1 MSDSNILIIDDE
13 KELRTLLS
21 RLLKLDGY
29 KVFEANDGEEGLNIL
44 NQEEIHVVISDVKL
58 PGISGIDLIPK
69 IKEINNKIEIVVL
82 TAYGTITDGVTAIK
96 RGAFDYITKGD
107 EDNKILTAVERALEK
122 SNMSKRIEQLE
133 KRVGEKYNFENIT
146 GKSLRIREVVHLAK
160 RAADTEVT
168 VLLTGETGTGKEIF
182 AQAIH
187 NGSKRYKHSF
197 VAINCSAISK
207 DLLESEMFGY
217 KAGAFTGAV
226 KNKKGLFEEAN
237 EGTIFLDEIGEM
249 DISLQSKIL
258 RVLETN
264 EFIKS
269 GDTKPTQVNARIIA
283 ATNKNLNEEIEK
295 GNFRPDLFYRINTM
309 KIELPPLRERP
320 EDIIVF
326 AEYFVKS
333 YAQHM
338 NKNITSIDEECMRKL
353 KEYSFPGNIRELRNI
368 IERAVILTDGN
379 IILPSALPKDMFTG
393 KKNIP
398 ILNSGKLED
407 VEKLYIVKVLEENE
421 GNKPQAAEILG
432 IGLTTLYRKL
442 KEYGIEE

>member
-160 RAADTEVT
+160 RAADTDVT

-269 GDTKPTQVNARIIA
+269 GDTKPTQVNTRIIA
-283 ATNKNLNEEIEK
+283 ATNKNLNDEIEK

-338 NKNITSIDEECMRKL
+338 NKNITSIDEECIRKL

-379 IILPSALPKDMFTG
+379 VLLPSALPKDMFTG

-407 VEKLYIVKVLEENE
+407 MEKLHIVKVLEENE
-421 GNKPQAAEILG
+421 GNKSKAAEILG

>member
-1 MSDSNILIIDDE
+1 MINRNVLIIDDE
-13 KELRTLLS
+13 MGLRTLLT
-21 RLLKLDGY
+21 RLLSLEGY
-29 KVFEANDGEEGLNIL
+29 KVSEASDGEEGLKIL
-44 NQEEIHVVISDVKL
+44 NQEEIQVVISDVKL

-69 IKEINNKIEIVVL
+69 IKEINRLIEIIVL

-107 EDNKILTAVERALEK
+107 EDNKIIIAVDRAMEK
-122 SNMSKRIEQLE
+122 AKMSRRIEHLE
-133 KRVGEKYNFENIT
+133 KRVTEKYSFDNII
-146 GKSLRIREVVHLAK
+146 GQSLKIREAVNLSK
-160 RAADTEVT
+160 RAAETDVT
-168 VLLTGETGTGKEIF
+168 VLLTGETGVGKEIF

-187 NGSKRYKHSF
+187 YESSRGKNSF
-197 VAINCSAISK
+197 VPINCSAISK

-264 EFIKS
+264 SFIKS
-269 GDTKPTQVNARIIA
+269 GDTKPTQVNVRVIA
-283 ATNKNLNEEIEK
+283 ATNKNLNQEIEK

-309 KIELPPLRERP
+309 KIEIPSLMERN
-320 EDIIVF
+320 EDIPLFIK
-326 AEYFVKS
+326 YFVRFYS
-333 YAQHM
+333 QNM
-338 NKNITSIDEECMRKL
+338 NKNISEIDEECISKL
-353 KEYSFPGNIRELRNI
+353 KDYNFPGNIRELRNI

-379 IILPSALPKDMFTG
+379 ILLPSSLPKDLFYE
-393 KKNIP
+393 N
-398 ILNSGKLED
+398 NSYSTPMTEKLDE
-407 VEKLYIVKVLEENE
+407 VEKLHILKVLEETE
-421 GNKPQAAEILG
+421 GNKTRTAELLG

-442 KEYGIEE
+442 KEYKIE

>member
-1 MSDSNILIIDDE
+1 MVNNSILIIDDE
-13 KELRTLLS
+13 KELRALLS

-29 KVFEANDGEEGLNIL
+29 KVLEAQDGEEGLRIL
-44 NQEEIHVVISDVKL
+44 NQEEIQVVISDVKL

-69 IKEINNKIEIVVL
+69 IKEFNNFIEIIVL
-82 TAYGTITDGVTAIK
+82 TAYGTIQDGVLAIK
-96 RGAFDYITKGD
+96 RGAFDYLTKGD
-107 EDNKILTAVERALEK
+107 EDNKIVSVVERALDK
-122 SNMSKRIEQLE
+122 ANMSIRIAHLE
-133 KRVGEKYNFENIT
+133 KRVEEKYSFANII
-146 GKSLRIREVVHLAK
+146 GKSLKIRETVHLAQ
-160 RAADTEVT
+160 RAAQTDAT

-187 NGSKRYKHSF
+187 NESNRQKRSF

-249 DISLQSKIL
+249 DPALQSKIL

-264 EFIKS
+264 AFIKS
-269 GDTKPTQVNARIIA
+269 GDTKPTQVNVRVIA
-283 ATNKNLNEEIEK
+283 ATNKNLNSEIEK
-295 GNFRPDLFYRINTM
+295 GNFRADLFYRINTM

-320 EDIIVF
+320 DDIPEFIEF
-326 AEYFVKS
+326 FTRFYS
-333 YAQHM
+333 QHM
-338 NKNITSIDEECMRKL
+338 NKTISLIDEECINRL
-353 KEYSFPGNIRELRNI
+353 KKYRFPGNIRELRNI

-379 IILPSALPKDMFTG
+379 TLLPSSLPKDIFFEQENTL
-393 KKNIP
+393 P
-398 ILNSGKLED
+398 LQT
-407 VEKLYIVKVLEENE
+407 EKLDEIEKTHILKVLNETE
-421 GNKPQAAEILG
+421 GNKTRTAEILG

-442 KEYGIEE
+442 KEYNIE

>member
-1 MSDSNILIIDDE
+1 MINSNILIIDDE

-29 KVFEANDGEEGLNIL
+29 RVFEANDGEEGLKVL
-44 NQEEIHVVISDVKL
+44 NQEDIHVVISDVKL
-58 PGISGIDLIPK
+58 PGISGIDLITK

-82 TAYGTITDGVTAIK
+82 TAYGTIADGVTAIK

-122 SNMSKRIEQLE
+122 ANMSMRIEQLE

-146 GKSLRIREVVHLAK
+146 GKSLKIREVVHLAQ
-160 RAADTEVT
+160 RAAQTDVT

-187 NGSKRYKHSF
+187 NGSRRNKHSF

-269 GDTKPTQVNARIIA
+269 GDTKPTQVNVRIIA
-283 ATNKNLNEEIEK
+283 ATNKNLTEEIEK

-309 KIELPPLRERP
+309 KIELPPLRERQ

-326 AEYFVKS
+326 AEYFVRL

-338 NKNITSIDEECMRKL
+338 NKNITSIDEECIRKL

-379 IILPSALPKDMFTG
+379 ALLPASLPKDLFTG
-393 KKNIP
+393 RKNIP
-398 ILNSGKLED
+398 TQSTGKLEEI
-407 VEKLYIVKVLEENE
+407 EKLHIVRVLEETE
-421 GNKPQAAEILG
+421 GNKSKAAEILG

-442 KEYGIEE
+442 KEYNIGE

>member
-1 MSDSNILIIDDE
+1 MLNSNILIIDDE

-29 KVFEANDGEEGLNIL
+29 KVFEANDGEEGLKVL
-44 NQEEIHVVISDVKL
+44 NQEDIHVVISDVKL

-82 TAYGTITDGVTAIK
+82 TAYGTISDGVTAIK

-122 SNMSKRIEQLE
+122 SNMSTRIEQLE

-146 GKSLRIREVVHLAK
+146 GKSLKISEVVHLAK
-160 RAADTEVT
+160 RAAETDVT

-187 NGSKRYKHSF
+187 NGSHRNKHSF

-237 EGTIFLDEIGEM
+237 DGTIFLDEIGEM

-269 GDTKPTQVNARIIA
+269 GDTKPTQVNVRVIA
-283 ATNKNLNEEIEK
+283 ATNKNLNDEIEK

-338 NKNITSIDEECMRKL
+338 NKNILSIDEECVRKL
-353 KEYSFPGNIRELRNI
+353 TEYDFPGNIRELRNI
-368 IERAVILTDGN
+368 VERAVILTDGN
-379 IILPSALPKDMFTG
+379 ILLPSSLPKDLFMW
-393 KKNIP
+393 KKN
-398 ILNSGKLED
+398 LSVHDSGKLED
-407 VEKLYIVKVLEENE
+407 VEKLHIVKVLEENE
-421 GNKPQAAEILG
+421 GNKSKAAEILG

-442 KEYGIEE
+442 KEYDIE

>member
-1 MSDSNILIIDDE
+1 MLNSNILIIDDE

-29 KVFEANDGEEGLNIL
+29 KVFEANDGEEGLRVL
-44 NQEEIHVVISDVKL
+44 NSEDIHVVVSDVKL

-82 TAYGTITDGVTAIK
+82 TAYGTIADGVTAIK

-122 SNMSKRIEQLE
+122 SNMSTRIEQLE

-146 GKSLRIREVVHLAK
+146 GKSLKIREVVHLAQ
-160 RAADTEVT
+160 RAAETDVT

-187 NGSKRYKHSF
+187 NGSHRNKHSF

-269 GDTKPTQVNARIIA
+269 GDTKPTSVNVRVIA

-320 EDIIVF
+320 EDISVF

-333 YAQHM
+333 YATHM
-338 NKNITSIDEECMRKL
+338 NKNITSIDEECIRKL

-379 IILPSALPKDMFTG
+379 VLLPSALPKDMFNG
-393 KKNIP
+393 RRNISGQT
-398 ILNSGKLED
+398 SGKLEEI
-407 VEKLYIVKVLEENE
+407 EKLHIIKVLEVSE
-421 GNKPQAAEILG
+421 GNKSKAAEILG

>member
-1 MSDSNILIIDDE
+1 MINSNILIIDDE

-29 KVFEANDGEEGLNIL
+29 KVFEANDGEEGLKIL
-44 NQEEIHVVISDVKL
+44 NQEDIHVVISDVKL

-82 TAYGTITDGVTAIK
+82 TAYGTIADGVTAIK

-122 SNMSKRIEQLE
+122 SNMSSRIEQLE

-146 GKSLRIREVVHLAK
+146 GKSLKIREVVHLAK
-160 RAADTEVT
+160 RAAETDVT

-187 NGSKRYKHSF
+187 NGSHRNKHSF

-226 KNKKGLFEEAN
+226 KNKKGLFEEAS

-269 GDTKPTQVNARIIA
+269 GDTKPTQVNVRVIA
-283 ATNKNLNEEIEK
+283 ATNKNLNDEIEK

-326 AEYFVKS
+326 AEYFVRNYS
-333 YAQHM
+333 QHM
-338 NKNITSIDEECMRKL
+338 NKNITSIDDECVRKL
-353 KEYSFPGNIRELRNI
+353 KGYSFPGNIRELRNI

-379 IILPSALPKDMFTG
+379 VLLPAALPKDMFTV

-398 ILNSGKLED
+398 SGNTGNLEEM
-407 VEKLYIVKVLEENE
+407 EKIQIVKVLGDTE
-421 GNKPQAAEILG
+421 GNKSKAAEILG

-442 KEYGIEE
+442 KEYDIE

>member
-1 MSDSNILIIDDE
+1 MVNSNILIIDDE

-21 RLLKLDGY
+21 KLLKLDGY
-29 KVFEANDGEEGLNIL
+29 KVYEANDGEEGLNIL
-44 NQEEIHVVISDVKL
+44 NQEDIHVVISDVKL

-82 TAYGTITDGVTAIK
+82 TAYGTIADGVTAIK

-107 EDNKILTAVERALEK
+107 EDNKILIAVERALEK
-122 SNMSKRIEQLE
+122 SNMSRRIEQLE

-146 GKSLRIREVVHLAK
+146 GKSLKIREVVHLAK
-160 RAADTEVT
+160 RAAETDVT

-187 NGSKRYKHSF
+187 NGSQRYRHSF
-197 VAINCSAISK
+197 VAINCSAISR

-269 GDTKPTQVNARIIA
+269 GDTKPTQVNVRVIA

-309 KIELPPLRERP
+309 KIELPPLRERSD
-320 EDIIVF
+320 DIIAF
-326 AEYFVKS
+326 AEYFVKTYS
-333 YAQHM
+333 QHM
-338 NKNITSIDEECMRKL
+338 NKNIASIDDECIKKL

-379 IILPSALPKDMFTG
+379 VLLPSVLPKDLFIE

-398 ILNSGKLED
+398 VQNTEKLDD
-407 VEKLYIVKVLEENE
+407 VEKLHILKVLHEAE
-421 GNKPQAAEILG
+421 GSKSKTAEILG

-442 KEYGIEE
+442 KEYNIEE

>member
-160 RAADTEVT
+160 RAAETDVT

>member
-1 MSDSNILIIDDE
+1 MQNSKILIIDDE

-29 KVFEANDGEEGLNIL
+29 KVFEANDGEEGLRVL
-44 NQEEIHVVISDVKL
+44 NQEDIRVVVSDVKL

-82 TAYGTITDGVTAIK
+82 TAYGTISDGVTAIK

-122 SNMSKRIEQLE
+122 SEMSVRIEQLE

-146 GKSLRIREVVHLAK
+146 GKSLKIREAVHLAQ
-160 RAADTEVT
+160 RAAETDVT

-187 NGSKRYKHSF
+187 NGSHRNKHSF

-269 GDTKPTQVNARIIA
+269 GDTKSTQVNVRVIA
-283 ATNKNLNEEIEK
+283 ATNKDLNQEIEN

-320 EDIIVF
+320 EDIMVF

-338 NKNITSIDEECMRKL
+338 NKNITSIDEDCIKKL

-379 IILPSALPKDMFTG
+379 VLLPSALPKDMFTG
-393 KKNIP
+393 KKSNHIQAT
-398 ILNSGKLED
+398 GKLED
-407 VEKLYIVKVLEENE
+407 IEKMHIEKVLEETE
-421 GNKPQAAEILG
+421 GNKSKAAEILG

-442 KEYGIEE
+442 KEYGLEE

>member
-1 MSDSNILIIDDE
+1 MVNSNILIIDDE

-29 KVFEANDGEEGLNIL
+29 RVFEANDGEEGLKIL
-44 NQEEIHVVISDVKL
+44 NQEDIHVVISDVKL

-122 SNMSKRIEQLE
+122 SNMSMRIEQLE
-133 KRVGEKYNFENIT
+133 KRVGEKYNFESIT
-146 GKSLRIREVVHLAK
+146 GKSLKIREVVHLAK
-160 RAADTEVT
+160 RAAETDVT

-187 NGSKRYKHSF
+187 NGSHRNKNSF

-269 GDTKPTQVNARIIA
+269 GDTKPTLVNVRVIA

-320 EDIIVF
+320 EDIGVF
-326 AEYFVKS
+326 AEYFVRYYS
-333 YAQHM
+333 QHM
-338 NKNITSIDEECMRKL
+338 NKNVTSIDEECTRKL

-379 IILPSALPKDMFTG
+379 ILLPSSLPKDLFFG
-393 KKNIP
+393 KRNNIVQ
-398 ILNSGKLED
+398 NTGKLED
-407 VEKLYIVKVLEENE
+407 VEKQYIVKVLEDSE
-421 GNKPQAAEILG
+421 GNKAKAAEILG

-442 KEYGIEE
+442 KEYNIEE